1 MIPDLALTT
10 PYGTLIALV
19 AMAGATYLCRA
30 SGVIFMNRI
39 SIGPRLAR
47 ALRALPGSIVI
58 ATILPIAA
66 QAGSPAFLGIAAAI
80 GAMIVTRMEVA
91 AIAAGLLTITA
102 LRAMGL

>member
-1 MIPDLALTT
+1 MPEFALTT
-10 PYGTLIALV
+10 PYGTLIALI
-19 AMAGATYLCRA
+19 AMAGVTYLCRA

-66 QAGSPAFLGIAAAI
+66 QAGTPAFIGIAAAI
-80 GAMIVTRMEVA
+80 GAMVVTRMEVA
-91 AIAAGLLTITA
+91 AIVAGLVAIAAMRA
-102 LRAMGL
+102 LGL

>member
-1 MIPDLALTT
+1 MPEFALIT
-10 PYGTLIALV
+10 PYGTLIALI
-19 AMAGATYLCRA
+19 AMAGVTYLCRA

-66 QAGSPAFLGIAAAI
+66 QAGTPAFIGIAAAI
-80 GAMIVTRMEVA
+80 GAMVVTRMEVA
-91 AIAAGLLTITA
+91 AIVAGLVAIAAMRA
-102 LRAMGL
+102 LGL

>member
-1 MIPDLALTT
+1 MPEFALTT

-19 AMAGATYLCRA
+19 AMAGVTYLCRA

-39 SIGPRLAR
+39 AIGPRLAR

-80 GAMIVTRMEVA
+80 GAMIATRMEVA
-91 AIAAGLLTITA
+91 AIAAGLVAIA
-102 LRAMGL
+102 LARALGL